1 VDDFFAVLVGS
12 ILATIAGVAVSLYAN
27 AYYPT
32 LSRFVPTEGGQPA
45 ELHPI
50 SRAVWMLFL
59 FLVVTFTYTSREVVR
74 DLLRRRWQ
82 AGLGLK
88 HVLIVGSGDL
98 GRLVADRTRDHD
110 ELGFKLVGFG
120 DDHAA
125 GVDAIGYRG
134 LPLLGAIS
142 DAPDIC
148 RAEGIDEI
156 YVALPLDEHLKLLSV
171 VEV

>member
-1 VDDFFAVLVGS
+1 DDFFAVLVGS

-98 GRLVADRTRDHD
+98 GRMVADRILDHG
-110 ELGFKLVGFG
+110 ELGFKLVGLAG
-120 DDHAA
+120 EQAA
-125 GVDAIGYRG
+125 DTAATGHPG
-134 LPLLGAIS
+134 LPVLG
-142 DAPDIC
+142 
-148 RAEGIDEI
+148 
-156 YVALPLDEHLKLLSV
+156 
-171 VEV
+171 